1 MTVQEQTSQAATGT
15 EVIQYEVSDGV
26 ATIWLNRPEV
36 KNCVNWDLLT
46 SLGAALER
54 ADEDDDVRVVL
65 IRGRGNTFC
74 AGADLNMLDSE
85 FLGTTNNSVKIAQV
99 SARTFDRAFN
109 LGKPTIAVVEG
120 YAVAG
125 GFELMISCDFCIA
138 ADDARIGDF
147 HIRRA
152 LFGGAGPIY
161 RLPRYIGLRKT
172 KELLFT
178 GKLLSGKECEDW
190 GLANVSAPSD
200 QLDQAIAD
208 FVAPM
213 IDKSAFTMRIT
224 KLAANRGLDG
234 DTETL
239 IALESMT
246 CNVAHQS
253 EDAKEGVQAF
263 LEKRDARLEA
273 RASGVGRL
281 HGMDFAF
288 DDTTSRAAAAAAGV
302 HGRLRLS
309 GRAALPRRGR
319 RQAEDPVANSAG
331 HRGAQGRRHASA
343 GCGTSSCRRTHEY
356 GAGLTNLQYAPLAE
370 ITGRNPWI
378 APEAINCSAP
388 DTGNMELLSLFGTGE
403 QKRGWLEPLLDGHD
417 PIGVL
422 DDRARRRLVGRH
434 EHRDAHRARRR
445 RVRHQRA
452 QVVDIGRDVAA
463 LPAADRHGRHRPR
476 RRAPSPSEHDPRPEG
491 HARGRRSLRSTS
503 LFGYDDGPHGGHAEI
518 VYDNV
523 RVPAVEPAR

>member
-1 MTVQEQTSQAATGT
+1 MSVQQETNGQLATDD
-15 EVIQYEVSDGV
+15 VIQYEVEGGV

-36 KNCVNWDLLT
+36 KNCVNWALLT
-46 SLGAALER
+46 NLGAALDR
-54 ADEDDDVRVVL
+54 AEDDEDVRVVV

-85 FLGTTNNSVKIAQV
+85 FLGTTNKSVKIAQV

-178 GKLLSGKECEDW
+178 GKLLSGKECEEW
-190 GLANVSAPSD
+190 GLANVSAPSEE
-200 QLDQAIAD
+200 LDQAIAD

-253 EDAKEGVQAF
+253 QDAKEGVQAF
-263 LEKRDARLEA
+263 LEKRD
-273 RASGVGRL
+273 
-281 HGMDFAF
+281 
-288 DDTTSRAAAAAAGV
+288 
-302 HGRLRLS
+302 
-309 GRAALPRRGR
+309 
-319 RQAEDPVANSAG
+319 PVWK
-331 HRGAQGRRHASA
+331 HA
-343 GCGTSSCRRTHEY
+343 
-356 GAGLTNLQYAPLAE
+356 
-370 ITGRNPWI
+370 
-378 APEAINCSAP
+378 
-388 DTGNMELLSLFGTGE
+388 
-403 QKRGWLEPLLDGHD
+403 
-417 PIGVL
+417 
-422 DDRARRRLVGRH
+422 
-434 EHRDAHRARRR
+434 
-445 RVRHQRA
+445 
-452 QVVDIGRDVAA
+452 
-463 LPAADRHGRHRPR
+463 
-476 RRAPSPSEHDPRPEG
+476 
-491 HARGRRSLRSTS
+491 
-503 LFGYDDGPHGGHAEI
+503 
-518 VYDNV
+518 
-523 RVPAVEPAR
+523 

>member
-1 MTVQEQTSQAATGT
+1 MSVQQEAGGQLGT
-15 EVIQYEVSDGV
+15 DDVIQYEVDGGV

-36 KNCVNWDLLT
+36 KNAVNWALLT
-46 SLGAALER
+46 SLGEALDR
-54 ADEDDDVRVVL
+54 AGEDDDVRVVV

-74 AGADLNMLDSE
+74 AGADLNMLDAE

-109 LGKPTIAVVEG
+109 LAKPTIAVVEG

-178 GKLLSGKECEDW
+178 GKLLSGKECEEW
-190 GLANVSAPSD
+190 GLANVSAPAD

-213 IDKSAFTMRIT
+213 LDKSAFTMRIT

-253 EDAKEGVQAF
+253 QDAKEGVQAF
-263 LEKRDARLEA
+263 LEKRE
-273 RASGVGRL
+273 
-281 HGMDFAF
+281 
-288 DDTTSRAAAAAAGV
+288 
-302 HGRLRLS
+302 
-309 GRAALPRRGR
+309 
-319 RQAEDPVANSAG
+319 PVWK
-331 HRGAQGRRHASA
+331 HA
-343 GCGTSSCRRTHEY
+343 
-356 GAGLTNLQYAPLAE
+356 
-370 ITGRNPWI
+370 
-378 APEAINCSAP
+378 
-388 DTGNMELLSLFGTGE
+388 
-403 QKRGWLEPLLDGHD
+403 
-417 PIGVL
+417 
-422 DDRARRRLVGRH
+422 
-434 EHRDAHRARRR
+434 
-445 RVRHQRA
+445 
-452 QVVDIGRDVAA
+452 
-463 LPAADRHGRHRPR
+463 
-476 RRAPSPSEHDPRPEG
+476 
-491 HARGRRSLRSTS
+491 
-503 LFGYDDGPHGGHAEI
+503 
-518 VYDNV
+518 
-523 RVPAVEPAR
+523 

>member
-1 MTVQEQTSQAATGT
+1 MGVQERVNGQAATT
-15 EVIQYEVSDGV
+15 AAPIEYEVADGV
-26 ATIWLNRPEV
+26 ATIWLNRPHV
-36 KNCVNWDLLT
+36 KNAVNWALLT
-46 SLGAALER
+46 QLGEALDR
-54 ADEDDDVRVVL
+54 AEDDDEARVVV

-109 LGKPTIAVVEG
+109 LAKPTIAVVEG
-120 YAVAG
+120 FAVAG

-138 ADDARIGDF
+138 AEDARIGDF

-178 GKLLSGKECEDW
+178 GKLLSGKECEEW

-213 IDKSAFTMRIT
+213 KDKSAFTMRIT

-253 EDAKEGVQAF
+253 EDAREGVQAF
-263 LEKRDARLEA
+263 LEKRD
-273 RASGVGRL
+273 
-281 HGMDFAF
+281 
-288 DDTTSRAAAAAAGV
+288 
-302 HGRLRLS
+302 
-309 GRAALPRRGR
+309 
-319 RQAEDPVANSAG
+319 PVWK
-331 HRGAQGRRHASA
+331 HR
-343 GCGTSSCRRTHEY
+343 
-356 GAGLTNLQYAPLAE
+356 
-370 ITGRNPWI
+370 
-378 APEAINCSAP
+378 
-388 DTGNMELLSLFGTGE
+388 
-403 QKRGWLEPLLDGHD
+403 
-417 PIGVL
+417 
-422 DDRARRRLVGRH
+422 
-434 EHRDAHRARRR
+434 
-445 RVRHQRA
+445 
-452 QVVDIGRDVAA
+452 
-463 LPAADRHGRHRPR
+463 
-476 RRAPSPSEHDPRPEG
+476 
-491 HARGRRSLRSTS
+491 
-503 LFGYDDGPHGGHAEI
+503 
-518 VYDNV
+518 
-523 RVPAVEPAR
+523 